1 MQKSG
6 KIRAYGGSQP
16 KKKRYV
22 FNLFEAVAAIKQESQ
37 PAGRLAFDDA
47 ELFRR
52 HNIPSPR
59 AFCGVN

>member
-1 MQKSG
+1 MHRDG
-6 KIRAYGGSQP
+6 RLRAYGGSQP